1 MGWTPHQHLGHARD
15 VTFMSPVRVAFG
27 PKSAACHQTQVRD
40 DVCTWV
46 ERQRELESEK
56 TEKRN
61 DGAASAALPSRGNK
75 ERPTK
80 MMISSSS

>member
-46 ERQRELESEK
+46 ERQRELEYALRR
-56 TEKRN
+56 T
-61 DGAASAALPSRGNK
+61 AARVPHAVLAARAVSPSRL
-75 ERPTK
+75 R
-80 MMISSSS
+80 